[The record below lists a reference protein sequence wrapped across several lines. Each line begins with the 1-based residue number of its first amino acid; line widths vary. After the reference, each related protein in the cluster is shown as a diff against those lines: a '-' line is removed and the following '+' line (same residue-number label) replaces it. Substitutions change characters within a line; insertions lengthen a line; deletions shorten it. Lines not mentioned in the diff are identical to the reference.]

1 MLAQEK
7 DISRPLL
14 CNLAREPL
22 IPILFQFF
30 LLTPSGGF
38 AATSLKEG
46 GGM

>member
-1 MLAQEK
+1 MPQTVATNTFFQ
-7 DISRPLL
+7 LL
-14 CNLAREPL
+14 L
-22 IPILFQFF
+22 IPFLFQFY